1 MSSGSRTQVVGVVG
15 CFGLYGRPSQLTH
28 DDHVN
33 PGVLHRILGFQIG
46 KGKQFLGAEI
56 IGIELSVPMHSP
68 PASTASPP
76 WPSFSP
82 SSSTSGIDER
92 RDTLENMTLIVSE
105 GIAELINIKINQ
117 VAGLTR
123 AARLRDLALAHGIGI
138 SVMPTGGTVLANS
151 DAVHLAQTIPE
162 PYRLRVWSCQDMITV
177 DPVPGRG
184 ARVEDGMLS
193 APDEP
198 GLGVVPDEEWLG
210 EPVAVYLPGSEQG
223 RRGQRDT

>member
-1 MSSGSRTQVVGVVG
+1 M
-15 CFGLYGRPSQLTH
+15 
-28 DDHVN
+28 
-33 PGVLHRILGFQIG
+33 
-46 KGKQFLGAEI
+46 
-56 IGIELSVPMHSP
+56 
-68 PASTASPP
+68 
-76 WPSFSP
+76 
-82 SSSTSGIDER
+82 
-92 RDTLENMTLIVSE
+92 ENMTLIVSE

-117 VAGLTR
+117 MAGLTR

-210 EPVAVYLPGSEQG
+210 EPVAVYFT
-223 RRGQRDT
+223 R